1 MATGNRNGH
10 EYEALSAM
18 IQLDCG
24 VVVPLA
30 AYALACDLERRGCQL
45 VVDGDDVLVSPP
57 GLTSEDDRHRIRR
70 HRAHLKTIV
79 IAADSRV
86 PEPIEFERVSDTL
99 IVPLPAWRVVLAI
112 EHAGHR
118 ITVDGADI
126 VIEPG
131 VGLDVH
137 LLAELK
143 RWKPHA
149 IMLLS
154 YTADDSHLR
163 QPHAPNTRASESS

>member
-1 MATGNRNGH
+1 MKSMA
-10 EYEALSAM
+10 A
-18 IQLDCG
+18 
-24 VVVPLA
+24 
-30 AYALACDLERRGCQL
+30 DLL
-45 VVDGDDVLVSPP
+45 VVSICAGVRSGAAWLSTSLLMVTTFWLVPP
-57 GLTSEDDRHRIRR
+57 GLASKDDLDGLRQ

-86 PEPIEFERVSDTL
+86 PEPMEFERVSDTL

-118 ITVDGADI
+118 LRVDGADI
-126 VIEPG
+126 VIGRGTPI
-131 VGLDVH
+131 DPR

-149 IMLLS
+149 IRLLA

-163 QPHAPNTRASESS
+163 TVVGSGTTGAAS

>member
-1 MATGNRNGH
+1 MKFMA
-10 EYEALSAM
+10 A
-18 IQLDCG
+18 
-24 VVVPLA
+24 
-30 AYALACDLERRGCQL
+30 DLL
-45 VVDGDDVLVSPP
+45 VVSICAGVRSGAAWLSTPLSMVTTFWLVPP
-57 GLTSEDDRHRIRR
+57 GFASKDDLDGLRR

-86 PEPIEFERVSDTL
+86 PEPIEFEHVSDTL

-118 ITVDGADI
+118 MTVDGADI

-131 VGLDVH
+131 VGLDPQ
-137 LLAELK
+137 LLAEVR
-143 RWKPHA
+143 RWKSDA
-149 IMLLS
+149 VRLLG

-163 QPHAPNTRASESS
+163 QPHANGQRPR